1 MTGIVSVIRDVT
13 EMVEA
18 QRRQEQATQKTVE
31 ALVRAVEL
39 TDPYLAGHSR
49 LMRELAAAVTKAL
62 NASKLET
69 ATVETAANLSQIG
82 KLFIDRNLL
91 FKTEALTAQRRKRG
105 SSMWCTPA
113 KCCTV
118 STSACRFTKRH
129 ADERV
134 PGRQRLSRRSQGR
147 GHRS

>member
-49 LMRELAAAVTKAL
+49 LMGGLAVEVAKAVGATKV
-62 NASKLET
+62 EI
-69 ATVETAANLSQIG
+69 ATMETAANLSQIG
-82 KLFIDRNLL
+82 KLFVDSR
-91 FKTEALTAQRRKRG
+91 
-105 SSMWCTPA
+105 P
-113 KCCTV
+113 
-118 STSACRFTKRH
+118 
-129 ADERV
+129 
-134 PGRQRLSRRSQGR
+134 RL
-147 GHRS
+147 